1 MGDATR
7 VGFIGLGK
15 MGRGMALN
23 LAKAGVSLTVYDA
36 FPSAMEPLVAA
47 GATPASSPADLAR
60 QVDVIFTS
68 LPGPVEFKAVVEGPD
83 GILPALRAGQAHFD
97 LSTND
102 LGLIR
107 TMAEAYEGKGAALL
121 DAPISGG
128 PAGAASGDLV
138 VWVGGDKAVY
148 ECFEP
153 VIAAFSKSP
162 RHVGVLGAGA
172 ITKLAHN
179 MLGYMIMQAEAEI
192 FSLATKAGV
201 DPLDLWEGL
210 RLGLVGKGSPLDM
223 LVKQFLPGQ
232 FETPAMAL
240 KLAFKDVTLAT
251 ALGRE
256 LGVPMRVAAMTHADM
271 AEAIARGMGE
281 WDSRSFMKLQTERAG
296 VSIAVAQDRLDAAL
310 ARNRG

>member
-1 MGDATR
+1 MTDKVT

-23 LAKAGVSLTVYDA
+23 LAKAGYPLVVFDA
-36 FPSAMEPLVAA
+36 FASAMEPLIAA
-47 GATPASSPADLAR
+47 GAQAAGSPADVAAWA
-60 QVDVIFTS
+60 DVIFTS
-68 LPGPVEFKAVVEGPD
+68 LPGPVEFEAVVNGPD
-83 GILPALRAGQAHFD
+83 GLLSALSPGQAHFD

-107 TMAEAYEGKGAALL
+107 RIETAYAAKGAALL

-148 ECFEP
+148 DRFEP
-153 VIAAFSKSP
+153 VIAAFAKSP

-256 LGVPMRVAAMTHADM
+256 LGVPMRMAAMTHADM
-271 AEAIARGMGE
+271 VEAIARGMGE
-281 WDSRSFMKLQTERAG
+281 WDSRSFMKLQVDRAG
-296 VSIAVAQDRLDAAL
+296 VSIAVPQDRLDAAV
-310 ARNRG
+310 ARAKR